1 MYETT
6 HSLARESCFSNETN
20 EIVRS
25 NFVQFNFF
33 PTASSPLDYKGI
45 YGNNVAHFYFSLT
58 TLKYLRWYVAQ
69 GETIESIYF
78 AVLWGKKA
86 FLRFTYEKSSVPR
99 QRKSIEKCHKFGT
112 RFLVQTERTPQL
124 KSCFW

>member
-58 TLKYLRWYVAQ
+58 TLKYLRWYVPQ

-78 AVLWGKKA
+78 AVLW
-86 FLRFTYEKSSVPR
+86 EKSIFEVYV
-99 QRKSIEKCHKFGT
+99 RKK
-112 RFLVQTERTPQL
+112 
-124 KSCFW
+124 